1 MARTVLSPD
10 LASMDQA
17 MSTRAGFS
25 SQRKFYDDMH
35 FPKGFSRCGDFT
47 TREAAILEQHGFA
60 MKELAEGKRPPVT
73 VEETQFVEVL
83 SGKRGAETL
92 FELIWLKYCKLCDG
106 KPFYSVSDSPRSQ
119 GLNSSNILYD
129 PDDSHYRG
137 LEED

>member
-1 MARTVLSPD
+1 MGSTAITSDFAGAEQPVTGSGAFLSH
-10 LASMDQA
+10 
-17 MSTRAGFS
+17 
-25 SQRKFYDDMH
+25 RKFYDDQH
-35 FPKGFSRCGDFT
+35 FPKGFNRCGDLT
-47 TREAAILEQHGFA
+47 TKEAQILELHGVA
-60 MKELAEGKRPPVT
+60 MKELADGKRLPST

-83 SGKRGAETL
+83 SGKREAKSL
-92 FELIWLKYCKLCDG
+92 FELIWLKYCKLCSG